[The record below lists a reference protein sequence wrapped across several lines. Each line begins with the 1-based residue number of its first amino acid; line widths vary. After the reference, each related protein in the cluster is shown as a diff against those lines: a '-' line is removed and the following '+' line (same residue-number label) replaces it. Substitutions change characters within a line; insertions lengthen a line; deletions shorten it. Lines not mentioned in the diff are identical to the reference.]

1 MLLRVLLFFLV
12 TVVSAIPVDNVIIDD
27 TPTEEDGAAVA
38 RTLVN
43 RESLANVN
51 TIKLIK
57 QSDGTTLHLPVSA
70 VEYYADCDN
79 DGDPYW
85 LVIDIGGPNQNI
97 IKGSPFSF
105 TIRVG
110 DHPKYDKD
118 VSDEYPGSID
128 GSVAGSPRVQ
138 LTGSLRSIY
147 FDNPF
152 DPKKLALEKCFLQR
166 HPDASAWLPSNY
178 LSPHK
183 SHWAKLKVD
192 GAYLIGGFG
201 GRGYIGEI
209 DSELYHS
216 ADIIE

>member
-1 MLLRVLLFFLV
+1 MLLKALLLFVTLV
-12 TVVSAIPVDNVIIDD
+12 TAIPVNDIIIED
-27 TPTEEDGAAVA
+27 TPTVEDGAAVA

-51 TIKLIK
+51 TIKSLK
-57 QSDGTTLHLPVSA
+57 QSDGSFLDLPVSS

-138 LTGSLRSIY
+138 LTGTLRSIY

-152 DPKKLALEKCFLQR
+152 DRKKLALEKCFLAR

-183 SHWAKLKVD
+183 SHWTKFKVD

-209 DSELYHS
+209 DSDLYH
-216 ADIIE
+216 AAEIIE

>member
-1 MLLRVLLFFLV
+1 MLLRALLLFV
-12 TVVSAIPVDNVIIDD
+12 TLVSAAPVHDIIIEDS
-27 TPTEEDGAAVA
+27 PTVEDGAAVA

-51 TIKLIK
+51 TIKPVK
-57 QSDGTTLHLPVSA
+57 RPDGTVLNLPVSSI
-70 VEYYADCDN
+70 EYYADCDN

-97 IKGSPFSF
+97 IKGSPYSF

-110 DHPKYDKD
+110 DHAKYDED
-118 VSDEYPGSID
+118 VNDEYPGGLD

-138 LTGSLRSIY
+138 LTGTLRAFY

-152 DPKKLALEKCFLQR
+152 DPKKLELEKCFLKR
-166 HPDASAWLPSNY
+166 HPDASAWLPNNY

-183 SHWAKLKVD
+183 SHWAKFKVD

-201 GRGYIGEI
+201 GRAYIGDI
-209 DSELYHS
+209 DSDLYH
-216 ADIIE
+216 AAEIIE